1 MGQEGARRGFGM
13 MLRCLRK
20 SRSADPG
27 ILACLSPHPAL
38 GSHGIVLTA
47 TLPDPPC
54 TRVLLG
60 FVVSCLIPTLWFSS
74 ASSLPSFHQVPLALR
89 GPAARSQNKSR
100 ELEKRK
106 VERQWL
112 QRGSV
117 YTPPTPPAS
126 QLHATA
132 GSGPTLAP
140 AAQTPRV
147 SLGWQQRSWPPPP
160 RRTSCSSPASDGSP
174 VTTETGQLTSPF
186 PPAARAWVS
195 GLHRLGSRTLA
206 PGRGLWL
213 PRIRVQLSSHPGR
226 IKG

>member
-1 MGQEGARRGFGM
+1 MGLLCPVSSQPCGFPVPPPCPRSTRSLWPCGGLLPGARINPGSWKRGK
-13 MLRCLRK
+13 LK
-20 SRSADPG
+20 
-27 ILACLSPHPAL
+27 
-38 GSHGIVLTA
+38 GSG
-47 TLPDPPC
+47 
-54 TRVLLG
+54 
-60 FVVSCLIPTLWFSS
+60 
-74 ASSLPSFHQVPLALR
+74 
-89 GPAARSQNKSR
+89 SR
-100 ELEKRK
+100 EAL
-106 VERQWL
+106 
-112 QRGSV
+112 S
-117 YTPPTPPAS
+117 TPRPTPPAS

>member
-117 YTPPTPPAS
+117 YTPP
-126 QLHATA
+126 H
-132 GSGPTLAP
+132 PTCI
-140 AAQTPRV
+140 
-147 SLGWQQRSWPPPP
+147 S
-160 RRTSCSSPASDGSP
+160 
-174 VTTETGQLTSPF
+174 
-186 PPAARAWVS
+186 AARHS
-195 GLHRLGSRTLA
+195 RLGPHPGPSCPDSSSFFRLA
-206 PGRGLWL
+206 AEELAAATPEDVLFFAGLGRQPCDHRDGAVDVPLSPGRPGVGIWAAPPGKQD
-213 PRIRVQLSSHPGR
+213 PRPRAWSVVA
-226 IKG
+226 